1 MLGGWGPTFVGGYP
15 GAQTL
20 YPTKLVSNLLLLM
33 HRGMYLY
40 HIGPIDYSVLLV
52 ISLRYGLETNSRQ
65 EHKEVEKHRT
75 KQQKVGQKAKYTV

>member
-33 HRGMYLY
+33 HRGIYTVYYIYEILFIYMIYIY
-40 HIGPIDYSVLLV
+40 TYV
-52 ISLRYGLETNSRQ
+52 LETIGVTLQSW
-65 EHKEVEKHRT
+65 KMFFSCVFFT
-75 KQQKVGQKAKYTV
+75 ILLDIS